1 MDKKDLQKILNL
13 RQELI
18 THFSKIRDYKSN
30 KNALMKEAD
39 HAYIIHK
46 TITQIDEILK
56 EHVEFS

>member
-1 MDKKDLQKILNL
+1 MDKNDLQKILNI

-18 THFSKIRDYKSN
+18 AHFSTLRDYKSN
-30 KNALMKEAD
+30 KNALMKESD
-39 HAYIIHK
+39 HAYVVHK

>member
-1 MDKKDLQKILNL
+1 MDKKDLQKILSV

-18 THFSKIRDYKSN
+18 DHFNTLRDYKNN
-30 KNALMKEAD
+30 KNALMKESD
-39 HAYIIHK
+39 HAYIVHK